1 MKKITL
7 LLSAFIISCSFTFK
21 SKADTH
27 GFFEG
32 PFAEG
37 QLYFR
42 NIPQVC
48 GHVATVQEYLTLH
61 GFEKHSASVG
71 RSNAYEDGEPV
82 YMVVMYMT
90 RDKKQLIPVVVV
102 PGVAEACMVFRS
114 FDRYEFNAE
123 E

>member
-32 PFAEG
+32 PFADG

-48 GHVATVQEYLTLH
+48 GHVATVQEYLNLH
-61 GFEKHSASVG
+61 GFETHSASVG
-71 RSNAYEDGEPV
+71 RSNASEDGEPV